1 MDVSSLVH
9 AVHMRET
16 YENIQ
21 ALLQKIYY
29 EDHQWNVYADLKVTA
44 MLTVLQGGYTKFCC
58 C

>member
-1 MDVSSLVH
+1 MDISSLVH
-9 AVHMRET
+9 VVHMGET
-16 YENIQ
+16 YENLQ
-21 ALLQKIYY
+21 VLLQNIHY